1 MTADSTV
8 PEADPTLFAA
18 AEAWLAD
25 DPDAST
31 RAELAAVLEAARS
44 GDGGAGD
51 EAAAAAVADLA
62 DRFAGMLQF
71 GTAGLRGRLGAGP
84 NRMNRAV
91 VIRAA
96 AGLTAY
102 LKHDADHPQPEPFVV
117 VGYDARHKSDEFAR
131 DTAAVVTAAGGRA
144 VVLPHVLPTPVLAF
158 AIRYLGADA
167 GVMVTASHNPREDN
181 GYKVYLG
188 DGSQIVP
195 PADALIA
202 ARIAAVES
210 VAQVPLATD
219 GWETLGPDVL
229 DAYLD
234 AVSGLVRPDAPR
246 AVRVVHTSLHGVGN
260 DTVIEAFARAG
271 FPPLYAVA
279 SQSQPDP
286 EFPTVVFP
294 NPEEAGAIDAALE
307 LAREV
312 GPDLVVANDPDADR
326 CAIAVPDPAA
336 AGGGGW
342 RMLRGDEVG
351 ALLGAHLLSR
361 GVAAGGVFAN
371 SIVSSRLLAA
381 MAAAA
386 GVAHEETLTGFKW
399 IARVPGLAFGYEEA
413 LGYCVAPEVVRD
425 KDGVSAA
432 LLVAEQA
439 AGLAAAGRSLL
450 DVLDDLA
457 VEHGVYATDAF
468 SVRVSDLALMPALME
483 RLRSAP
489 PTRVAGVAVAQ
500 LDDLARGDG
509 GLPPTD
515 GLRFFLADRSRV
527 IVRPSGTE
535 PKVKVYLEAIE
546 PVDGR
551 DDLVAA
557 RARAATRLA
566 AIRAAFEELTRI

>member
-1 MTADSTV
+1 M
-8 PEADPTLFAA
+8 
-18 AEAWLAD
+18 
-25 DPDAST
+25 
-31 RAELAAVLEAARS
+31 R
-44 GDGGAGD
+44 
-51 EAAAAAVADLA
+51 
-62 DRFAGMLQF
+62 
-71 GTAGLRGRLGAGP
+71 
-84 NRMNRAV
+84 
-91 VIRAA
+91 
-96 AGLTAY
+96 
-102 LKHDADHPQPEPFVV
+102 
-117 VGYDARHKSDEFAR
+117 
-131 DTAAVVTAAGGRA
+131 
-144 VVLPHVLPTPVLAF
+144 
-158 AIRYLGADA
+158 
-167 GVMVTASHNPREDN
+167 
-181 GYKVYLG
+181 
-188 DGSQIVP
+188 
-195 PADALIA
+195 
-202 ARIAAVES
+202 
-210 VAQVPLATD
+210 
-219 GWETLGPDVL
+219 
-229 DAYLD
+229 DAYRD
-234 AVSGLVRPDAPR
+234 AVSGLVRPEAPR
-246 AVRVVHTSLHGVGN
+246 AVRVVHTSLHGVGK
-260 DTVIEAFARAG
+260 DTVVEAFARAG
-271 FPPLYAVA
+271 FPPPYAVA

-439 AGLAAAGRSLL
+439 AELAAAGRSLL

-489 PTRVAGVAVAQ
+489 PTEVAGVAVAQ

-551 DDLVAA
+551 DDLAAA
-557 RARAATRLA
+557 RQRAGTRLA
-566 AIRAAFEELTRI
+566 AIRGAFEALTQI